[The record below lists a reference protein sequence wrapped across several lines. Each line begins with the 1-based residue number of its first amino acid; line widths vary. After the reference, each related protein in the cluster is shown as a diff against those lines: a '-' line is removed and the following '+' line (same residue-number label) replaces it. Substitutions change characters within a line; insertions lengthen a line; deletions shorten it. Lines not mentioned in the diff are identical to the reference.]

1 MKQKLCFTLI
11 ELLVVIAIIAILAAM
26 LLPALAKA
34 RDKARTAQCQSQL
47 RQVGLF
53 QGMYNSDY
61 MGMYY
66 PPVKITSNYNSNLW
80 AKILAAENFPGVPYK
95 SYYKHFACPSKD
107 PAWVG
112 TEDPWGVTYGMN
124 AYISASA
131 EGSVPFYGYT
141 HASPLLWNYPSSSI
155 LCIDNR
161 FPDVHYK
168 GFLVPGDYRT
178 YSWGHNSKIGVNILF
193 LDLHVEFV
201 STQGLTGTDAPRVL
215 TKYYLWHRWNVNSG
229 P

>member
-1 MKQKLCFTLI
+1 MRRHQFFTLI
-11 ELLVVIAIIAILAAM
+11 ELLVVIAIIAILASM
-26 LLPALAKA
+26 LLPALGKA

-47 RQVGLF
+47 RQVGIF
-53 QGMYNSDY
+53 QGMYNSDNL
-61 MGMYY
+61 GMYY

-80 AKILAAENFPGVPYK
+80 AKTLAADYFPGVLYK
-95 SYYKHFACPSKD
+95 NYFKLFACPSKKT
-107 PAWVG
+107 AYVG

-124 AYISASA
+124 AYISAPA

-141 HASPLLWNYPSSSI
+141 HANPQLWKLPHRSI

-178 YSWGHNSKIGVNILF
+178 YVWGHNSKTGVNILF
-193 LDLHVEFV
+193 LDLHVDFV
-201 STQGLTGTDAPRVL
+201 STQGLTGTDAPKVL
-215 TKYYLWHRWNVNSG
+215 TKYYLWHRWNVNAG

>member
-1 MKQKLCFTLI
+1 MKQRTRFTLI

-95 SYYKHFACPSKD
+95 SYYKYFACPSKD

-124 AYISASA
+124 AYISAPA
-131 EGSVPFYGYT
+131 EGSVAFWGYT
-141 HASPLLWNYPSSSI
+141 HASPLLWKHPGSSI

-178 YSWGHNSKIGVNILF
+178 YSWGHNSKTGVNILF
-193 LDLHVEFV
+193 HDLHVEFV
-201 STQGLTGTDAPRVL
+201 STQGLTGTDAPKVM
-215 TKYYLWHRWNVNSG
+215 TKYYLWHSLNVNSG